1 MNQYGIY
8 FPPYNLCHSSASLG
22 DWPPPLRNL
31 HRNVAPEM
39 ANLPML
45 VCRSPLARLM
55 MHFTLC
61 SERRRSPWSWFP
73 SKLCFTRSIMSN
85 SCACFPTPIF
95 HGLHVS
101 PQLLHSL
108 FSVAC
113 PFKISISKWLQLQMR
128 THDHLHWL
136 WSALIGSIWF
146 RSSSLIFHHMII
158 AFMIC
163 YLLGHS
169 SM

>member
-113 PFKISISKWLQLQMR
+113 PFQNIDFEVTSTSDENAWSSPLTVERSDRFYMVSKFLSDISSYDHCF
-128 THDHLHWL
+128 HDLL
-136 WSALIGSIWF
+136 SSWS
-146 RSSSLIFHHMII
+146 
-158 AFMIC
+158 
-163 YLLGHS
+163 
-169 SM
+169 